1 MQHKYYI
8 VLGVNVGL
16 FDLKEVRRI
25 LDDELRVVLSSSVQ
39 AFGMKVLELI
49 HSEEVH
55 GEASQLSGLN
65 SALCFPNVTIQHVDE
80 SLKRD
85 VGDTRRVG
93 DLSQGRVQ
101 NSCNGGVELQNGGL
115 MSASHGE

>member
-1 MQHKYYI
+1 MQHEYYI
-8 VLGVNVGL
+8 VLGIHIRE

-55 GEASQLSGLN
+55 GKASQLSGLN
-65 SALCFPNVTIQHVDE
+65 GSLCFPNFTFQHIDE
-80 SLKRD
+80 SLQSD

-101 NSCNGGVELQNGGL
+101 
-115 MSASHGE
+115 